1 MSAVPFRK
9 ANFNAVVNY
18 NSAFSSRLL
27 DIYKAQSNED
37 VRNESARSRSCTFS
51 PSGMRCLRKQWFRLR
66 GVETDIIENPDLGL
80 DFRAKVGTDRHVAIQ
95 TRLKKALGKDW
106 ISVKDYLEE
115 SGIDLDC
122 EITENGMESLV
133 TVKNPPIKFAVDG
146 IIRIDGRIFLLEIKT
161 CDYSS
166 FEHLTQ
172 QKSVHEDQVTLYS
185 AILGIRDVLFL
196 YEDRQNGNMK
206 SYQYTVKESAVAE
219 AKSKMQLV
227 MDMAEKGIAPDRLPK
242 SDYLC
247 SNCEYAKKC
256 CDW

>member
-1 MSAVPFRK
+1 
-9 ANFNAVVNY
+9 
-18 NSAFSSRLL
+18 
-27 DIYKAQSNED
+27 
-37 VRNESARSRSCTFS
+37 
-51 PSGMRCLRKQWFRLR
+51 MRCLRKQWFRLR
-66 GVETDIIENPDLGL
+66 GVETDIVESPDLGL

-106 ISVKDYLEE
+106 LSVREYLTE

-122 EITENGMESLV
+122 EITENGLESLV
-133 TVKNPPIKFAVDG
+133 TVNDPPIKFAVDG

-196 YEDRQNGNMK
+196 YEDRQNGSMK
-206 SYQYTVKESAVAE
+206 SYQYTVKESSVEE

-227 MDMAEKGIAPDRLPK
+227 MDMSEKGIAPNRLPK
-242 SDYLC
+242 SDYMC

-256 CDW
+256 SEW